1 MTARVETTERIKEG
15 DRSVGA
21 TRFMELFVKHTP
33 GVVCVHDGSGGET
46 PSDVFVRRYKLPPVS
61 LPSNGGFEVIDG
73 PVIGF
78 LYNRRDGRANIIIN
92 ERDTMDEATVI
103 KVFQYL
109 SRIRVEVIDDIGIYD
124 DN

>member
-1 MTARVETTERIKEG
+1 MTARVETTERIKES

-33 GVVCVHDGSGGET
+33 GVKCVHDGSGGDT
-46 PSDVFVRRYKLPPVS
+46 PSDVFIRRYKLPPVS
-61 LPSNGGFEVIDG
+61 IPASEGFEVIDG

-78 LYNRRDGRANIIIN
+78 LYNRRDGRAHIIVN
-92 ERDTMDEATVI
+92 ERDTMDEGTI
-103 KVFQYL
+103 TKIFQYL
-109 SRIRVEVIDDIGIYD
+109 SRIRVDVIDDIGIYA